1 MYAQLNAVAKSDG
14 SQPSLLG
21 SIIGAGSHFLDRPR
35 KNLTEYQ
42 FPLIQL
48 TEESIGIYLPSVDPT
63 LFANSKNN
71 RRRSMKRK
79 RFDEDDNNGDYY
91 ARRARYNRNDD
102 VGYVRRDKY
111 YNRNYD
117 DDYNVPRGNKRC
129 NQNRDEY
136 GNRNGGK
143 RNNDHQ
149 GGGGGKVQPPK
160 RYRSY
165 KQGGNGRFD

>member
-14 SQPSLLG
+14 SQHSLLG
-21 SIIGAGSHFLDRPR
+21 SIIGGGSHLLDTPR

-42 FPLIQL
+42 FPVIEL
-48 TEESIGIYLPSVDPT
+48 TEEAIGIYLPSVDPT

-79 RFDEDDNNGDYY
+79 RFDEDDNSSDYY
-91 ARRARYNRNDD
+91 GRRARYNRNDD

-111 YNRNYD
+111 YSRNYD
-117 DDYNVPRGNKRC
+117 DDYNIPGGNKKY
-129 NQNRDEY
+129 NQNRGEY

-143 RNNDHQ
+143 RNNNQ
-149 GGGGGKVQPPK
+149 QGGGGKVQPPK
-160 RYRSY
+160 RYRSKY
-165 KQGGNGRFD
+165 KQGGNERFD